1 MHRIILHVDMDAFFA
16 SVEQLDN
23 PQLRGKPVIVGGVSE
38 RGVVST
44 CSYEARKFGVKSA
57 MPVFMAQRLCPKGHF
72 VRVRYHRYKEISNKI
87 FAIFREVTQ
96 LVEPLSIDGA
106 YLDVTNSRFLSG
118 MEAAIYI
125 KSRVLKEIGLTLSIG
140 ISYNKFLAKL
150 ASDWNKPNG
159 IKVIDKDM
167 IPKILLPLSISK
179 IHGLG
184 KKSVQRLNNMGIYI
198 IKDLY
203 PLNKEFFLEY
213 LGKSG
218 LDIYERIRGIDKRIV
233 EVNRDRKSYGRETTL
248 KFDTD
253 EIEELEPYIQGFCKE
268 LAAILVRQNI
278 YIKTITVK
286 YKTIVFENHTRS
298 RTLNTYTNNYQI
310 IYKTAMD
317 ILHEE
322 KLENRIRLI
331 GVTLSSI
338 REEDVQQLTLF

>member
-1 MHRIILHVDMDAFFA
+1 
-16 SVEQLDN
+16 
-23 PQLRGKPVIVGGVSE
+23 
-38 RGVVST
+38 
-44 CSYEARKFGVKSA
+44 
-57 MPVFMAQRLCPKGHF
+57 
-72 VRVRYHRYKEISNKI
+72 
-87 FAIFREVTQ
+87 
-96 LVEPLSIDGA
+96 
-106 YLDVTNSRFLSG
+106 
-118 MEAAIYI
+118 
-125 KSRVLKEIGLTLSIG
+125 
-140 ISYNKFLAKL
+140 
-150 ASDWNKPNG
+150 
-159 IKVIDKDM
+159 M

>member
-1 MHRIILHVDMDAFFA
+1 M
-16 SVEQLDN
+16 
-23 PQLRGKPVIVGGVSE
+23 
-38 RGVVST
+38 
-44 CSYEARKFGVKSA
+44 
-57 MPVFMAQRLCPKGHF
+57 
-72 VRVRYHRYKEISNKI
+72 
-87 FAIFREVTQ
+87 
-96 LVEPLSIDGA
+96 
-106 YLDVTNSRFLSG
+106 
-118 MEAAIYI
+118 
-125 KSRVLKEIGLTLSIG
+125 
-140 ISYNKFLAKL
+140 
-150 ASDWNKPNG
+150 
-159 IKVIDKDM
+159 
-167 IPKILLPLSISK
+167 
-179 IHGLG
+179 
-184 KKSVQRLNNMGIYI
+184 
-198 IKDLY
+198 
-203 PLNKEFFLEY
+203 
-213 LGKSG
+213 
-218 LDIYERIRGIDKRIV
+218 

>member
-23 PQLRGKPVIVGGVSE
+23 PHLKGKPVIVGGVSE

-57 MPVFMAQRLCPKGHF
+57 MPVFMAQRLCPKGYF

-96 LVEPLSIDGA
+96 LVEPLSIDEA
-106 YLDVTNSRFLSG
+106 YLDVTNSRFTSG

-125 KSRVLKEIGLTLSIG
+125 KNRVFKEIGLTLSIG

-159 IKVIDKDM
+159 IKVIEKDM
-167 IPKILLPLSISK
+167 IPEILLPLSISK
-179 IHGLG
+179 IYGLG

-198 IKDLY
+198 I
-203 PLNKEFFLEY
+203 
-213 LGKSG
+213 
-218 LDIYERIRGIDKRIV
+218 RIV

-248 KFDTD
+248 KFDTH

-268 LAAILVRQNI
+268 LTVTLIRQNI
-278 YIKTITVK
+278 YIKTITIK
-286 YKTIVFENHTRS
+286 YKTIAFENHTRS
-298 RTLNTYTNNYQI
+298 RTLNTYTNNYEI

-317 ILHEE
+317 ILQEE
-322 KLENRIRLI
+322 ELENYIRLI

-338 REEDVQQLTLF
+338 REENVQQLTLF